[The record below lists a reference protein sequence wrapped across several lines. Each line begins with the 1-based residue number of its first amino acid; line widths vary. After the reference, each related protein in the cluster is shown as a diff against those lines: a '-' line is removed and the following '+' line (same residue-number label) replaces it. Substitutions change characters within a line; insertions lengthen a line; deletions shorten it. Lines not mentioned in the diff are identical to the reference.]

1 MYLLNH
7 IIIKLKYNI
16 VNITMNKGLFIA
28 ISGPSGVG
36 KGTIM
41 DLLRKRLKNAVFVI
55 SHTTREKRPDEQ
67 DGVQYHFV
75 TKEEFERG
83 IAEGKFLEYAQVHQK
98 DYYGILKEPVEKAL
112 NSGEVVFREVDVQGA
127 ESIRKAIPK
136 DQLLTIFIK
145 PPTMAMLRAHIE
157 KRSKLPEE
165 EIERRMASAAKEM
178 ESAHLFDY
186 QIVNPEGQIET
197 CYMEVE
203 SIIQSR
209 VEGRGLLFSDLK

>member
-1 MYLLNH
+1 M
-7 IIIKLKYNI
+7 
-16 VNITMNKGLFIA
+16 VKGLFIA

-41 DLLRKRLKNAVFVI
+41 DLLRQRLKKATFVI
-55 SHTTREKRPDEQ
+55 SHTTREKRPGEK

-75 TKEEFERG
+75 SKEEFEKG

-98 DYYGILKEPVEKAL
+98 DYYGVLKEPVEQAL
-112 NSGEVVFREVDVQGA
+112 KTGKVIFREVDIQGVDN
-127 ESIRKAIPK
+127 IRKAVPK

-145 PPTMAMLRAHIE
+145 PPSMALLRAHIE
-157 KRSKLPEE
+157 KRGKLPEE
-165 EIERRMASAAKEM
+165 EIDRRMASAEKEM
-178 ESAHLFDY
+178 QAAPLFDY
-186 QIVNPEGQIET
+186 QVVNPEGQIEA

-209 VEGRGLLFSDLK
+209 VEAAGLIFDSLKS